1 MTGNEGLAFA
11 RLFSQRRRD
20 LDLSVVDL
28 ATRTGRPIEV
38 VVAWD
43 RGDAVPDPDEI
54 SRLAD
59 ILRLPKPLMLE
70 AVRRV
75 SAHRQDTSAF
85 DLPTDDKPS
94 STEGPPTTEE
104 ATLDGVN
111 PGIAHHDSTGI
122 GRKIVTAILE
132 SVSNLFTELRQSVG
146 TRRRTARLQ
155 TNQPSYMEDPRQI
168 VTYRLRMVFTVAGI
182 IVLTLILRWSLTG
195 LGSAVTDLWT
205 ALTGAL

>member
-1 MTGNEGLAFA
+1 MNGNEGLAFA
-11 RLFSQRRRD
+11 RLFSQRRKD

-38 VVAWD
+38 VVAWE

-54 SRLAD
+54 SRLAE

-75 SAHRQDTSAF
+75 GAHRQDTSAF
-85 DLPTDDKPS
+85 DPPTEDGPS
-94 STEGPPTTEE
+94 SIEAPPMTEE
-104 ATLDGVN
+104 TTLDGVN
-111 PGIAHHDSTGI
+111 PGASDHDSAGI
-122 GRKIVTAILE
+122 GRKIFTVILD
-132 SVSNLFTELRQSVG
+132 SVSNLFTELRQSMG
-146 TRRRTARLQ
+146 RRRRTARLQ
-155 TNQPSYMEDPRQI
+155 TTQPSYMEDPQQI

-182 IVLTLILRWSLTG
+182 IVLALILRWSITG
-195 LGSAVTDLWT
+195 LSAAVTDLWT